1 MDALLQKKYLFR
13 FHMSLSQVR
22 PTVPCLHHERYLLRK
37 DRQGIPSCKIETY
50 AAQPWQALPTARM
63 ALPPSRPSPPTSGT
77 STASRKSSRRPWATG
92 RRPSSSSLAQSP
104 RESQRYSKGSPC
116 CRCSP
121 KAMAYA
127 RACRSWSSCGSPR
140 TTDRHGSP
148 SSRMRKSSTT
158 KIWTRKRKYE
168 RSWRKRSNGRT
179 TMSLGLASD
188 RT

>member
-1 MDALLQKKYLFR
+1 MALIACT
-13 FHMSLSQVR
+13 
-22 PTVPCLHHERYLLRK
+22 PTVPCLHHERYLLRT
-37 DRQGIPSCKIETY
+37 DQQGIPSCKIETY
-50 AAQPWQALPTARM
+50 AAQPWQALLTARM
-63 ALPPSRPSPPTSGT
+63 GLPPSRPSPPTSGT
-77 STASRKSSRRPWATG
+77 STASRKSSSRPWATG
-92 RRPSSSSLAQSP
+92 RRPSYSSLAQSP
-104 RESQRYSKGSPC
+104 RGNQRYSKGSPC

-127 RACRSWSSCGSPR
+127 RVCQSWSSCGSPR
-140 TTDRHGSP
+140 MTGRHGSP

-168 RSWRKRSNGRT
+168 RSWRKRSNRRT